1 VTQKEFL
8 ELIKKPEEFN
18 SEREKE
24 GYAELEIKNI
34 NNLTVEKCNLKGVKF
49 SSCYLGKFSSCNYG
63 KFSSCNSGKFSSCN
77 SGKFSSCNSGK
88 FSSCNSGK
96 FSSCYSGEFSYCN
109 SGEFSY
115 CNSGKFSSCNSGK
128 FSSCNYGK
136 FSSCYYGVGIHTKGN
151 LQNSYIKNNW
161 CEFKLK
167 NCPQD
172 DIEGYIQFKKIE
184 IIEGKLK
191 LYKIVHENEMD
202 FHTGKIHYK
211 KGEIITAPDW
221 DENYNGECG
230 NGIHLSSSPDEAKT
244 YHNNGIVKSFLV
256 DPKDIKIYPRNL
268 TKIRAKTVEVLD

>member
-1 VTQKEFL
+1 MTQKEFL

-49 SSCYLGKFSSCNYG
+49 SSCYL
-63 KFSSCNSGKFSSCN
+63 
-77 SGKFSSCNSGK
+77 
-88 FSSCNSGK
+88 
-96 FSSCYSGEFSYCN
+96 
-109 SGEFSY
+109 
-115 CNSGKFSSCNSGK
+115 GK